1 MRPLDPRLLRHA
13 RSARRLL
20 IAAVG
25 LGVLTAGLVVA
36 QAVLLAVIITA
47 TFQDGA
53 GLASQR
59 IEIVLLALVVLGRAA
74 LAWSTE
80 SIAQASAARSTSQL
94 RAAVLEHVL
103 RLGPVWLTGERS
115 GELTT
120 LCTRGVDSL
129 DAYFARYLPQL
140 VLSCVV
146 PPLIVVVIALYDPLS
161 ALLVAV
167 TLPLIPLFMAVVGA
181 FTGRAVQ
188 RQWNSLAVLSSH
200 FLDVVAGLTTLK
212 IFGRAKAQSAQLRL
226 VGERY
231 RRATIRVLRISF
243 LSSLALELVAT
254 LSVAV
259 VAVAIGLRLVG
270 GSMSLADGLTV
281 LLLAPEAY
289 LPLRLLGQQHHA
301 AADGVGAAERMFAI
315 LEVEAPSQGMRRDVP
330 DLAVGR
336 IDVEQVT
343 VSYRDRPGVA
353 LPPTSVSISAGEI
366 TAIAGPSGSG
376 KSTLLAVLMG
386 FVAPTVGPGA
396 AERCVRAVAGSCRPR
411 PGRVATQVAYL
422 SQDPFL
428 GAGTLADAVRLGAPN
443 ASDDEVRRAL
453 ASAGLDVATLPDG
466 LDTRIDEG
474 AARLSAG
481 ERRRVAL
488 ARVFCRDSALVLLD
502 EPTSALDGTTE
513 DAVLDAV
520 RALRARGRSVVVVA
534 HRPALLLV
542 ADQVVTLGEPV
553 LEPVV
558 GRSVEAEA
566 EAILHDVVAQPWERG

>member
-1 MRPLDPRLLRHA
+1 
-13 RSARRLL
+13 
-20 IAAVG
+20 
-25 LGVLTAGLVVA
+25 
-36 QAVLLAVIITA
+36 
-47 TFQDGA
+47 FQHGA

-59 IEIVLLALVVLGRAA
+59 AEIVVLGLVVLGRAA

-80 SIAQASAARSTSQL
+80 SIAQATAARATSQL
-94 RAAVLEHVL
+94 RATVLEHVL
-103 RLGPVWLTGERS
+103 RLGPVWLTRERS

-140 VLSCVV
+140 VLACVV
-146 PPLIVVVIALYDPLS
+146 PPVIVVVIALYDPLS

-181 FTGRAVQ
+181 FTGRAVN
-188 RQWNSLAVLSSH
+188 RQWDSLAVLSSH

-212 IFGRAKAQSAQLRL
+212 IFGRAKAQSAQLRA

-259 VAVAIGLRLVG
+259 VAVEIGLRLVG

-289 LPLRLLGQQHHA
+289 LPLRMLGQQHHA
-301 AADGVGAAERMFAI
+301 AADGVGAADRMIAI
-315 LEVEAPSQGMRRDVP
+315 LEVKAPSHGMRHDVP

-336 IDVEQVT
+336 VEIEQVM
-343 VSYRDRPGVA
+343 VRYHGRPGVA
-353 LPPTSVSISAGEI
+353 LQPTSVSISAGEI
-366 TAIAGPSGSG
+366 IAIAGPSGSG
-376 KSTLLAVLMG
+376 KTTLLAVLMG
-386 FVAPTVGPGA
+386 FVAPT
-396 AERCVRAVAGSCRPR
+396 S
-411 PGRVATQVAYL
+411 GRVLVSPASGPSVDLADLDPDAWRHEVAYL
-422 SQDPFL
+422 SQNPFL
-428 GAGTLADAVRLGAPN
+428 GGGTLAEAVRLGAPN
-443 ASDDEVRRAL
+443 ASDDAVRRAL
-453 ASAGLDVATLPDG
+453 VSAGLDVATLPDG
-466 LDTRIDEG
+466 LDTRINEG

-513 DAVLDAV
+513 DAVVDAV

-542 ADQVVTLGEPV
+542 ADQVVTLGKPA
-553 LEPVV
+553 LEPVI
-558 GRSVEAEA
+558 GPSVEAEA
-566 EAILHDVVAQPWERG
+566 EAILHDVLAQPWERG